1 MQFVR
6 WWLFF
11 IPSSIW
17 WISWYLFRRPFL
29 NSNIVYLVFVHD
41 LKQENFHTSNSLM
54 ILFQIKDEGG
64 CTLIHCVAGV
74 SRSASLC
81 LAYLIKYNQM
91 NFHQAFHYLRSLRP
105 CIRPN
110 LGFFKQLINY
120 EKRFYAESSVEI
132 VYNAAAQ
139 TYIPSVYEED
149 YSNMLTYQRYCG
161 RH

>member
-1 MQFVR
+1 
-6 WWLFF
+6 
-11 IPSSIW
+11 
-17 WISWYLFRRPFL
+17 
-29 NSNIVYLVFVHD
+29 VYLVFVHD